1 MEWGLGWD
9 EAFAIWMRKIQMLKQ
24 ISGVNEFHSLL
35 PLLSFQSQSRNRH
48 LVGAPKVA
56 GISKEVK
63 QR

>member
-1 MEWGLGWD
+1 
-9 EAFAIWMRKIQMLKQ
+9 MLKQ
-24 ISGVNEFHSLL
+24 ISEVNEFHSLL

-63 QR
+63 QTSLGSALLLKLSKKL